1 MPRMCSWEELSEQA
15 YLLNHAS
22 SVENVYSSS
31 FLDKNVQ
38 KACLNR
44 VLFDINV
51 PYDKRDDKG
60 ENAKKRKRIKTTGPF
75 DETTQKVFENH
86 SSIQHKLP
94 TRAHQS
100 ATNNKEAL
108 EFVDHFNTSSQY
120 DADRRFR
127 GQNSTNRTIITE
139 MDGESF
145 LIPPRVAFINSSIDR
160 FEEYIGRDEKFDL
173 IVLDP
178 PWWNKYIRRVKAVNA
193 KASYRMLTNADI
205 KAIPLERHRHENTL
219 VVVWCTNAPSHI
231 DAVVKDFFPKWGV
244 ELVACW
250 YWVKITG
257 SSGQPVCKFNEPTQ
271 KQPYERI
278 FIGLPKGSPMART
291 FPSERF
297 LYSVPCAIHSHK
309 PPLYDLFTSKFV
321 PPGATC
327 LELFARSLYPGCTSY
342 GMEVLK
348 LQNKRLYELAMEEG
362 GALHLNKYD
371 KTCQ

>member
-1 MPRMCSWEELSEQA
+1 MCSWEELSEQA
-15 YLLNHAS
+15 YLLNHAG
-22 SVENVYSSS
+22 SVE
-31 FLDKNVQ
+31 
-38 KACLNR
+38 
-44 VLFDINV
+44 
-51 PYDKRDDKG
+51 
-60 ENAKKRKRIKTTGPF
+60 
-75 DETTQKVFENH
+75 H
-86 SSIQHKLP
+86 
-94 TRAHQS
+94 
-100 ATNNKEAL
+100 
-108 EFVDHFNTSSQY
+108 Y

-127 GQNSTNRTIITE
+127 GQNSTNHTIITE

-160 FEEYIGRDEKFDL
+160 FEEYIDQDEKFDL

-231 DAVVKDFFPKWGV
+231 DAVMKDFFPKWGV

-257 SSGQPVCKFNEPTQ
+257 SSGQPVCKFNEPAQ

-291 FPSERF
+291 FPRERF

-309 PPLYDLFTSKFV
+309 PPLY
-321 PPGATC
+321 
-327 LELFARSLYPGCTSY
+327 
-342 GMEVLK
+342 GMFLSE
-348 LQNKRLYELAMEEG
+348 N
-362 GALHLNKYD
+362 
-371 KTCQ
+371 